1 MTALIA
7 LQNEKTVQSIVDIL
21 NAMGMEARICR
32 EYDEFVECLKEKPEI
47 VVSEPSIQDNSV
59 LELIA
64 EKPWSRWII
73 QDHFSW
79 AAADFLCSQVGCYDI
94 LMDITGDSNI
104 YEVLSSP
111 YKSLNSSGNAGNIAH
126 YRWIRADSFYPATS
140 EPVGLHDILGETNGA
155 DRLGND
161 FCSCIH
167 NRFFTFSNNGYL
179 EQTHFS
185 AILKHLFDEKLTGTL
200 HLWRRSMHWSIAFQD
215 GLPFDMMTSDELGYF
230 TVTSWAKRQE
240 EFKDVFK
247 SETDSTHKSLH
258 ATPQAPQILKS
269 WITSL
274 MSEIFSWPY
283 GDYLWCPDELPEKDD
298 IFPEIS
304 RENILNTLIYGIF
317 YHTPMVFIVEVT
329 QSLLPYFLKL
339 KDNIEWFETALP
351 ESARA
356 VVEKLR
362 KGITISELL
371 ATMPDDSPVHQV
383 VYFLILMEKL
393 DLKA

>member
-21 NAMGMEARICR
+21 GVMGMETRICND
-32 EYDEFVECLKEKPEI
+32 YDEFIECLNEKPEL
-47 VVSEPSIQDNSV
+47 VVSDPSIQDNSI

-73 QDHFSW
+73 QDRFSW
-79 AAADFLCSQVGCYDI
+79 AGADFLCSQVGCYDI
-94 LMDITGDSNI
+94 LMDVTGDSNI

-111 YKSLNSSGNAGNIAH
+111 FKSLSSSGNAGNIAH
-126 YRWIRADSFYPATS
+126 YRWIRADSFYPATND
-140 EPVGLHDILGETNGA
+140 PAGIHDILAESNA
-155 DRLGND
+155 SEESEND
-161 FCSCIH
+161 FCDCIRK
-167 NRFFTFSNNGYL
+167 RFFTFANNGYL

-185 AILKHLFDEKLTGTL
+185 AILKHISDEKLTGTL
-200 HLWRRSMHWSIAFQD
+200 HLWRRSMHWKIAFQN

-230 TVTSWAKRQE
+230 TVTSWAKRQD
-240 EFKDVFK
+240 EFKDAFQ
-247 SETDSTHKSLH
+247 SEKDTILTSLH
-258 ATPQAPQILKS
+258 ATPQAPKILKT
-269 WITSL
+269 WIAAL
-274 MSEIFSWPY
+274 MIELFSWPY
-283 GDYLWCPDELPEKDD
+283 GDYLWCPDELPEKDN
-298 IFPEIS
+298 IFPEFS
-304 RENILNTLIYGIF
+304 HENVLNILISGTF
-317 YHTPMVFIVEVT
+317 YYTPMVFIVEVT

-339 KDNIEWFETALP
+339 KDNTERFETALP
-351 ESARA
+351 ESAKA